1 MFRMTNR
8 RPVRLAV
15 LALPLW
21 LLFGAPGTA
30 FGQSGD
36 RSFGWFADLVS
47 VDQASGSVTVR
58 APFLEHVA
66 NYIDN
71 FSAGDEVVI
80 VWTQLDG
87 EADAVLYVESP
98 DVMQIPGGYIVY
110 ADFVD
115 ADLTGHTL
123 TFTVPQATTAVP
135 SLASAEP
142 GTPIRIE
149 SPIKQPEQVTTIA
162 SVALDERPPPRPE
175 PEVEEEIV
183 ANPDGP
189 LSQIAGDW
197 KIEADIMG
205 NTMAMDC
212 TLMQSET
219 ELSGTCD
226 GPPEQIAAGVDG
238 LPEPLPITGGTV
250 MGNTVKFTIAA
261 SFAGNDV
268 QLGYSGT
275 VAESGI
281 LMEGSVDLM
290 GMAASFIGS
299 KQ

>member
-36 RSFGWFADLVS
+36 QSFGWYADLVS

-71 FSAGDEVVI
+71 FSAGDEVVV

-98 DVMQIPGGYIVY
+98 DVMQVPGGYIVH
-110 ADFVD
+110 ANFVE
-115 ADLTGHTL
+115 ADLPGHTV
-123 TFTVPQATTAVP
+123 TFTVPQATTAVT
-135 SLASAEP
+135 SLASADP

-149 SPIKQPEQVTTIA
+149 SPIKQPEQVTAIA
-162 SVALDERPPPRPE
+162 SVALNERPPARPE
-175 PEVEEEIV
+175 PDVEEKIV
-183 ANPDGP
+183 AKPDGP

-205 NTMAMDC
+205 NAMVVDC

-219 ELSGTCD
+219 ELSGTCA
-226 GPPEQIAAGVDG
+226 GPPAQVAVGVDG
-238 LPEPLPITGGTV
+238 LAEQIPVTGTV
-250 MGNTVKFTIAA
+250 QGNTVKFSVAM

-268 QLGYSGT
+268 HLEYSVA
-275 VAESGI
+275 VAESGT
-281 LMEGSVDLM
+281 LMEGSIDLM
-290 GMAASFIGS
+290 GMAAAFTGS

>member
-1 MFRMTNR
+1 MFSKTNR

-15 LALPLW
+15 LALPLS

-71 FSAGDEVVI
+71 FSAGDEVVV

-98 DVMQIPGGYIVY
+98 DVMQVPGGYIVH
-110 ADFVD
+110 ANFVE
-115 ADLTGHTL
+115 ADLTGHTM
-123 TFTVPQATTAVP
+123 TFTVPQATTAVA

-142 GTPIRIE
+142 GTPIRFE
-149 SPIKQPEQVTTIA
+149 SPITQPEQVTPIA
-162 SVALDERPPPRPE
+162 SVALNERPSPRPE
-175 PEVEEEIV
+175 LEVEAEIV

-189 LSQIAGDW
+189 LSQIAGNW
-197 KIEADIMG
+197 KIEADVFG
-205 NTMAMDC
+205 SSLEFDC
-212 TLMQSET
+212 ALLQSEQ
-219 ELSGTCD
+219 ELSGTCQ
-226 GPPEQIAAGVDG
+226 GPPEQIAVGVDG
-238 LPEPLPITGGTV
+238 LPEPIPVTGGV
-250 MGNTVKFTIAA
+250 AGNSVEFMLTAT
-261 SFAGNDV
+261 FAGNSLELTFTGAVDEEA
-268 QLGYSGT
+268 T
-275 VAESGI
+275 R
-281 LMEGSVDLM
+281 MEGSIDFS
-290 GMAASFIGS
+290 GMAAAFTGS